1 MSAVA
6 NVLMKIELADGK
18 TVDGESTIVGHEG
31 WIELDDWKWEIK
43 FEKPES
49 GKGLGGGVGMVA
61 VPSPLTFSKLMDR
74 ASTGMLKEMAS
85 VNEMTVRMWMAD
97 VSDQPFRLEITIKRA
112 RFSEYEAK
120 FNNNEKSVSVDEE
133 WTLDYRTIKFAYFLG
148 DRPGPEV
155 ELKRPAW
162 ASPGKAK
169 GDEGSKEEVI
179 KFIRAQFDL
188 NKSDSALDDLW
199 NAMKAEA
206 KTKRNSPDVDA
217 SGKQKPDND
226 G

>member
-6 NVLMKIELADGK
+6 NVLMKIELAGGK

-31 WIELDDWKWEIK
+31 WIEIDDWKWEIK
-43 FEKPES
+43 YEKPES
-49 GKGLGGGVGMVA
+49 GKGIGGGIGMVP

-97 VSDQPFRLEITIKRA
+97 VSDQPFRLEITIQRA
-112 RFSEYEAK
+112 RLSDYDAK
-120 FNNNEKSVSVDEE
+120 FNSNEKSVSIEE
-133 WTLDYRTIKFAYFLG
+133 DWTLDYRKIKFAYFLG
-148 DRPGPEV
+148 NKPGPEV

-169 GDEGSKEEVI
+169 GDQGNEEVI
-179 KFIRAQFDL
+179 KFIRAQLALNPSETEL
-188 NKSDSALDDLW
+188 NKLW
-199 NAMKAEA
+199 EKMKDEA
-206 KTKRNSPDVDA
+206 KKKRNSPEEDT
-217 SGKQKPDND
+217 SGKEKD
-226 G
+226 GV

>member
-6 NVLMKIELADGK
+6 NVLMKIELAGGK

-31 WIELDDWKWEIK
+31 WIEIDDWKWEIK

-49 GKGLGGGVGMVA
+49 GKGFGGGIGMVP

-85 VNEMTVRMWMAD
+85 VNEMTVRLWMAD
-97 VSDQPFRLEITIKRA
+97 VSDQPFRLEITIQRA
-112 RFSEYEAK
+112 RLSDYDAK
-120 FNNNEKSVSVDEE
+120 FNSNEKSVSIEE
-133 WTLDYRTIKFAYFLG
+133 DWTLDYRKIKFAYFLG
-148 DRPGPEV
+148 NKPGPEV

-169 GDEGSKEEVI
+169 GDQGNEEVI
-179 KFIRAQFDL
+179 KFIRAQLALNPSETEL
-188 NKSDSALDDLW
+188 NKLW
-199 NAMKAEA
+199 EKRKDEA
-206 KTKRNSPDVDA
+206 KKKSNSHEEDT
-217 SGKQKPDND
+217 SGKEKD
-226 G
+226 GV